1 MRRMTLAASVSAAL
15 VCAMAPAAWAVNTS
29 SGGTDGTDDK
39 VSDHVYVRHDGGT
52 DAAIQECNSDAS
64 DPTPVAATAEDADPN
79 DGGGNKQQNEPA
91 VAVDPTDPSHVV
103 ASWNEY
109 CDSDRP
115 DGFLGLGF
123 STDSGE
129 TWVNSLTPGYPSD
142 TSAEGQQSP
151 LFGHQTQGS
160 DPLLAFNTSGD
171 LYASGIA
178 YNEAKPNNSVI
189 YVTTWA
195 GHPAGGL
202 PYDYLRT
209 ARVGRA
215 GSANGLVA
223 GKFTDKPMM
232 EVDRTDSQY
241 NGNVYVCWSR
251 FVGLAGRTKIFFS
264 RSTNGGRTFSK
275 EQAISSGKDVQGCDI
290 TVEADGD
297 VYVIWGTRDTPSA
310 KDREGVGFARS
321 GNGGRSFSKP
331 GQVGSF
337 RRYFPFDG
345 ARDCGD
351 GADLCPS
358 GYVFARI
365 PLEPR
370 VTSDASGKL
379 PGVYVTYNAIDPSTV
394 TQSNTSYDSAGPGS
408 GLVGRGVVYV
418 TRSLNNGR
426 TWSTPVK
433 VDDAGGSGHQFF
445 PDVDALDGTLV
456 ALWQDNRGADYS
468 VQRPIGNTADATSSG
483 ATVGTFAAYSE
494 DGTTFTPLGMVSS
507 VRQPI
512 QYEMFDARSV
522 PFIGDYNWVSLAS
535 TAQGISGY
543 MAWTDNRDVV
553 PGTDPRET
561 TQDGFDVHMC
571 VTVTDGVAG
580 PNTCPNAGG
589 FNQNIYG
596 TGIEIT
602 P

>member
-1 MRRMTLAASVSAAL
+1 
-15 VCAMAPAAWAVNTS
+15 
-29 SGGTDGTDDK
+29 
-39 VSDHVYVRHDGGT
+39 
-52 DAAIQECNSDAS
+52 
-64 DPTPVAATAEDADPN
+64 
-79 DGGGNKQQNEPA
+79 
-91 VAVDPTDPSHVV
+91 
-103 ASWNEY
+103 
-109 CDSDRP
+109 
-115 DGFLGLGF
+115 
-123 STDSGE
+123 
-129 TWVNSLTPGYPSD
+129 
-142 TSAEGQQSP
+142 
-151 LFGHQTQGS
+151 
-160 DPLLAFNTSGD
+160 
-171 LYASGIA
+171 
-178 YNEAKPNNSVI
+178 
-189 YVTTWA
+189 
-195 GHPAGGL
+195 
-202 PYDYLRT
+202 
-209 ARVGRA
+209 
-215 GSANGLVA
+215 
-223 GKFTDKPMM
+223 
-232 EVDRTDSQY
+232 
-241 NGNVYVCWSR
+241 
-251 FVGLAGRTKIFFS
+251 
-264 RSTNGGRTFSK
+264 
-275 EQAISSGKDVQGCDI
+275 
-290 TVEADGD
+290 
-297 VYVIWGTRDTPSA
+297 
-310 KDREGVGFARS
+310 
-321 GNGGRSFSKP
+321 
-331 GQVGSF
+331 
-337 RRYFPFDG
+337 
-345 ARDCGD
+345 
-351 GADLCPS
+351 
-358 GYVFARI
+358 
-365 PLEPR
+365 